1 MADLKNF
8 DSPAQQRAAEKA
20 GAHLMAVANSWGE
33 RMGTVA
39 QKI

>member
-1 MADLKNF
+1 MADLKKFN
-8 DSPAQQRAAEKA
+8 SPAQQRAAENA
-20 GAHLMAVANSWGE
+20 GAHLMAVANSWDE

>member
-1 MADLKNF
+1 MANLKKF
-8 DSPAQQRAAEKA
+8 DPPAQQRAAENA

-33 RMGTVA
+33 RMGTAA